1 MKRKTFYTRNF
12 TAKKPNYEQKEVE
25 YYLEI
30 LPLNRLSAIPIKINK
45 INIVKSLEVK

>member
-1 MKRKTFYTRNF
+1 MKRKTFYTHNVPP
-12 TAKKPNYEQKEVE
+12 KQPNYAQKEVE

-45 INIVKSLEVK
+45 INVVKSLEVK